1 MEMMNDYFERV
12 NEVSADVDECE
23 ITQLLEILEK
33 AYFQRKQ
40 IFICGNGGS
49 GATASHLCEDLAKG
63 TLNGNIH
70 KDGLR
75 FKVISLTDN
84 VPFILALAND
94 IGYDSIFEQQ
104 LRTYAEEGDVLIAIS
119 GSGNSPNVI
128 KAVDYANRK
137 GLTTVG
143 MTGFDGGKLRKMA
156 SFCVHVPIDDMGVTE
171 SVHGIIMHY
180 IVDYLGEKLNT
191 NYLYVER
198 VTTTLGDDASDDR
211 MARTEVLR

>member
-1 MEMMNDYFERV
+1 MEMMNEYFERV
-12 NEVSADVDECE
+12 NEVCMDVDECE
-23 ITQLLEILEK
+23 ISQLLEILEK
-33 AYFQRKQ
+33 AYYQKKQ
-40 IFICGNGGS
+40 VFICGNGGS

-94 IGYDSIFEQQ
+94 VGYDSIFEQQ

-119 GSGNSPNVI
+119 GSGNSPNVV
-128 KAVDYANRK
+128 KAVEYANRK
-137 GLTTVG
+137 GLTTIG
-143 MTGFDGGKLRKMA
+143 MTGFDGGKLREMA
-156 SFCVHVPIDDMGVTE
+156 PYCVHVPVDDMGVTE
-171 SVHGIIMHY
+171 SVHGILMHY
-180 IVDYLGEKLNT
+180 IVDYLREKLNT
-191 NYLYVER
+191 SYRYVER
-198 VTTTLGDDASDDR
+198 VTSTLENEASNTR